1 MDTIDEL
8 DEASE
13 IFHDVCNNYKPTD
26 FMLLIDE
33 ICCDCEVDKTAFIN
47 RLIYNLLGAAS

>member
-8 DEASE
+8 DEACE